1 MFYTISFTK
10 QAFKDLDKIN
20 EPFYSNI
27 KQAIINLSVNPR
39 PNGFKKLKGREGF
52 RIRIGNYR
60 VIYNI
65 IDSELVIE
73 VIALGHR
80 KNIYD

>member
-1 MFYTISFTK
+1 MLYSINFTK

-65 IDSELVIE
+65 YDNELVIE

>member
-1 MFYTISFTK
+1 
-10 QAFKDLDKIN
+10 
-20 EPFYSNI
+20 
-27 KQAIINLSVNPR
+27 VNPR

>member
-1 MFYTISFTK
+1 MLYTINFTK

-65 IDSELVIE
+65 YDNELVIE